1 MLFLLFA
8 AAASAR
14 VMSSL
19 HAVPKGWHH
28 VRQALPDDP
37 VTLRI
42 ALQQHSPQVLEQ
54 AVLDMS
60 TPGHPNYGMHMTRE
74 ELQSYAAPSP
84 GSQGAVRDWLA
95 GNGIEPLL
103 RNDWITFTTTT
114 RQANTLLNSSFAWYQ
129 YQGGGDPKL
138 RTLSYSVPDHIVPHI
153 DLVQP
158 TTRFGQLGAQK
169 STIFEMHRVDD
180 GKDISPVAN
189 KKVAA
194 SNQKADAECGYKITP
209 TCLKLLYNINY
220 TASASPENKVAFAS
234 YLEEYARYDDFKTFQ
249 EAFVSKAFG
258 QNFTVELINGG
269 LNDQHSL
276 DDSGTFLLPPLPMTT
291 DGADICQP
299 RRTLTCST
307 SLALATR
314 FPSSNTARVAE
325 ARLFP
330 LQINPLDP
338 EATSPTLSGSST
350 CSISP
355 TRTFHRPS
363 RHHTERRSSQSP
375 KNTPSR
381 SVT

>member
-8 AAASAR
+8 AAVSAR

-42 ALQQHSPQVLEQ
+42 ALQQQSPEVLEQ

-60 TPGHPNYGMHMTRE
+60 TPGHAKYGMHMTRE

-84 GSQGAVRDWLA
+84 ESQGAVRDWLA

-114 RQANTLLNSSFAWYQ
+114 RQASTLLNSSFAWYQ
-129 YQGGGDPKL
+129 YHGGGGPKL

-158 TTRFGQLGAQK
+158 TTRFGQLGTQK

-180 GKDISPVAN
+180 AQDISPVAN
-189 KKVAA
+189 NNKVAA
-194 SNQKADAECGYKITP
+194 SKQQTDTDCGYRITP
-209 TCLKLLYNINY
+209 KCLKLLYNINY

-234 YLEEYARYDDFKTFQ
+234 YLEEYARYQDFTTFQ
-249 EAFVSKAFG
+249 EAFVSNAWG
-258 QNFTVELINGG
+258 QNFTVELVNGG

-276 DDSGTFLLPPLPMTT
+276 DDSGTFLSPP
-291 DGADICQP
+291 
-299 RRTLTCST
+299 
-307 SLALATR
+307 
-314 FPSSNTARVAE
+314 
-325 ARLFP
+325 
-330 LQINPLDP
+330 
-338 EATSPTLSGSST
+338 
-350 CSISP
+350 
-355 TRTFHRPS
+355 
-363 RHHTERRSSQSP
+363 
-375 KNTPSR
+375 
-381 SVT
+381 